1 MINYINLLSNLEKRR
16 LNQAKI
22 VPMLVVDKPDIA
34 ENVEKMREECSNDL
48 LKGKI

>member
-1 MINYINLLSNLEKRR
+1 MINYTNLLSNLEKRR

-22 VPMLVVDKPDIA
+22 VPMLVVDRPDIA
-34 ENVEKMREECSNDL
+34 ENVDKIRDQCTDES